1 MVKQI
6 MQDVVVKKHKEEDAA
21 LVTEPQPVVKAAP
34 RSRPRPQT
42 IEDSLEVPRQ
52 EVDHDADRTPHEAGG
67 GGPSFA
73 PIETSPIFEKMKR
86 RNKDRESFS
95 DEFTHNHETGGRKF
109 FGKAVLMFVVLGF
122 VLSFLYGVFFYDAI
136 VEITP
141 KSAEVAMQERDFVAG
156 SGASSTIPFHLMTI
170 SGEES
175 TELAATGEKNV
186 STKASGKIVI
196 YNDFNTQNQRLIK
209 NTRFQAPDGKIYRIN
224 ESIDVPGQK
233 TVDGKLV
240 PGSLEVTVYADA
252 PGAEY
257 NIDLTDFTIPGFKGS
272 PRYDK
277 FYARS
282 KTSMSGGFSGITK
295 VVADTDVQK
304 AREDLALTLKEK
316 LLAEALA
323 QKPKESVMYKNAAF
337 YSLADGA
344 NTGAEG
350 GADSDKK
357 TVKFTLKGDI
367 TVMLFDSAE
376 LSKAVVSG
384 AVTPVEISEG
394 DVVLVQN
401 IEELAFSFKNGDIS
415 APKEGALVPFTLSGN
430 AHAIWRVD
438 VPMLLQKIAGTKK
451 SEYVN
456 VFAGM
461 HGIEKANSKIRPF
474 WKTRFPEDP
483 SKIHVEITEIKN

>member
-6 MQDVVVKKHKEEDAA
+6 MQDVVVKKHKEEDVA

-95 DEFTHNHETGGRKF
+95 DEFAGGQRTGGRKV
-109 FGKAVLMFVVLGF
+109 FGKAVLVLAVAGF
-122 VLSFLYGVFFYDAI
+122 FLSFLYGIFFYDAT
-136 VEITP
+136 VEVTP
-141 KSAEVAMQERDFVAG
+141 KSAEIALQDREFLAG

-175 TELAATGEKNV
+175 AELTATGEKNV

-224 ESIDVPGQK
+224 ESVDVPGQK
-233 TVDGKLV
+233 TVGGKLV

-257 NIDLTDFTIPGFKGS
+257 NIGLTDFTVPGFKGS

-282 KTSMSGGFSGITK
+282 KTPMSGGLVGISK
-295 VVADTDVQK
+295 VVSPADAEK
-304 AREDLALTLKEK
+304 ARGDLTVTLKEK
-316 LLAEALA
+316 LLADALA
-323 QKPKESVMYKNAAF
+323 QKPKGSVMYKNAVF
-337 YSLADGA
+337 YTLTDAVDAGVENA
-344 NTGAEG
+344 AT
-350 GADSDKK
+350 DSKS
-357 TVKFTLKGDI
+357 VKFTLKGDI
-367 TVMLFDSAE
+367 TVMLFDSVE
-376 LSKAVVSG
+376 LSNAIVLVAVPSSD
-384 AVTPVEISEG
+384 ISEG
-394 DVVLVQN
+394 DAVLVQN

-474 WKTRFPEDP
+474 WKTRFPEDT
-483 SKIHVEITEIKN
+483 SKIHVEIMEITN